1 MKVGERKN
9 VPLYKMAKKQMPGP
23 VTRSL
28 LGLEAGILGKF
39 KLSAFAQNNCAH
51 YEFRIDISEC
61 QTFNLIRIIHNVN
74 PSRATTLGF
83 GSINEAIKKIH
94 EHFNWMSKVLGP
106 ILSVVNT
113 LFIESFKSLF
123 KFLHNQYYT

>member
-1 MKVGERKN
+1 
-9 VPLYKMAKKQMPGP
+9 MPGP

-83 GSINEAIKKIH
+83 GSINEAKKKYTSILIGCQKCWDQSLVLLIH
-94 EHFNWMSKVLGP
+94 YS
-106 ILSVVNT
+106 
-113 LFIESFKSLF
+113 
-123 KFLHNQYYT
+123 